1 MSDFTYLRKIK
12 IKAKYSHPLRLVFD
26 ALSKIGLR
34 VTPYYLVLEGLFGE
48 TIAAFEK
55 PLAGYDIGYLND
67 TDMPAIESMPGRHI
81 SLEALRERLAKGQ
94 RCFGAK
100 FNGTPVA
107 FNWFD
112 FEQFKFDRHR
122 FKLKKNEV
130 CLYDMYTNMDFRGKG
145 LAPYI
150 RYHSYKVL
158 ERMGY
163 SRIYS
168 VSDYFNTPSLR
179 FKKKLK
185 AKLIELRLVITFFKR
200 WPCQYLLKTY
210 PE

>member
-1 MSDFTYLRKIK
+1 
-12 IKAKYSHPLRLVFD
+12 
-26 ALSKIGLR
+26 
-34 VTPYYLVLEGLFGE
+34 
-48 TIAAFEK
+48 
-55 PLAGYDIGYLND
+55 
-67 TDMPAIESMPGRHI
+67 
-81 SLEALRERLAKGQ
+81 
-94 RCFGAK
+94 
-100 FNGTPVA
+100 
-107 FNWFD
+107 
-112 FEQFKFDRHR
+112 
-122 FKLKKNEV
+122 
-130 CLYDMYTNMDFRGKG
+130 MDFRGKG